1 MKQPYITS
9 SPSTSNITTGTPG
22 GVKRIFSEEE
32 LNEFLNKFFNFLSK
46 MQLEKAKEIV
56 ESERSKILFPTNR
69 FWQFVLSA
77 MSQVLIYNF

>member
-1 MKQPYITS
+1 MKQPSISS

-56 ESERSKILFPTNR
+56 ESERSKIPTNR
-69 FWQFVLSA
+69 FWQFVISA
-77 MSQVLIYNF
+77 MSQVLIYY